1 MTRFERG
8 LHNRFEPGLKGNHV
22 GIILAPALNVTFS
35 GLPST
40 SKGGGGGE
48 IMIHQS
54 MTIAKVYL
62 LIYFSYCSCTADY
75 IPSSECDSNR
85 RRNGNF
91 IL

>member
-1 MTRFERG
+1 MARFERG
-8 LHNRFEPGLKGNHV
+8 LHNRFEPGLKANHV

-40 SKGGGGGE
+40 SRGGGGG
-48 IMIHQS
+48 IMINQS

-62 LIYFSYCSCTADY
+62 LIYFSDYSCTADY